1 MCLVLVC
8 LICYKQAP
16 LDSIFCGWKVTCCVV
31 RCDFQNQKTVLSKVS
46 KSVAQFDCLMS
57 MQSCMT
63 GYQVYK
69 HFCMV
74 TVKEKLHVLRNKDGN
89 GASNRL
95 LVSSCGKWELTTLTS
110 FFHLH
115 HFLTLALLKISI
127 VIQGTA
133 ILALFSS
140 FGCFTVFF

>member
-1 MCLVLVC
+1 M
-8 LICYKQAP
+8 
-16 LDSIFCGWKVTCCVV
+16 
-31 RCDFQNQKTVLSKVS
+31 S

-74 TVKEKLHVLRNKDGN
+74 TVKKKLHVPCNKDGN
-89 GASNRL
+89 GASVTCRL
-95 LVSSCGKWELTTLTS
+95 FASSCGKSELTTLTS

-115 HFLTLALLKISI
+115 HFLTLALYKFQSQYKGQLHRPYSHHFIALQYFFKVESTLVRNMSDIRMHMLRLLQ
-127 VIQGTA
+127 QGP
-133 ILALFSS
+133 
-140 FGCFTVFF
+140 